1 MKKWLCVL
9 LLAALVCA
17 LPALAAADVMKID
30 LSKLDSSW
38 INVSEKSVT
47 IPAAA
52 EYEITG
58 TLPKDTYTVLNL
70 PVSDG
75 TKITLNDAQIHAY
88 MEIGTDNIHFK
99 NSPEEQVTLHL
110 KGEKNSIE
118 TLNTDYPAIYCYTSL
133 TITAEENA
141 KLKVSNGIGGGITSK
156 GDMVIEGGDIVIN
169 VGRYGLSAD
178 IEHRF
183 TLNGGNVTIDAKLG
197 GIYGEDG
204 LQPEMNGGSL
214 NISVPSTP
222 PAGIIRF
229 TAAVMVLEDG
239 KEPHPLKLGKPANLP
254 GFIGWNVNGTIM
266 QPGDLVTLTL
276 DEKFHPTFV
285 IRDLSITPAFA
296 FPSAPSVPKTGDSA
310 NIALWLGLLAVSA
323 MGAIILG
330 RKAKKA

>member
-17 LPALAAADVMKID
+17 LPALAAADVTKID
-30 LSKLDSSW
+30 LSNLDSNW
-38 INVSEKSVT
+38 ISGKSIT
-47 IPAAA
+47 IPFAA

-88 MEIGTDNIHFK
+88 MEIGTLNK
-99 NSPEEQVTLHL
+99 NSPEDQVTLHL
-110 KGEKNSIE
+110 KGEKNSID
-118 TLNTDYPAIYCYTSL
+118 TLNAEYPAIYCYTSL

-141 KLKVSNGIGGGITSK
+141 KLKVSNDDGGGISSK
-156 GDMVIEGGDIVIN
+156 GDMAIEDGDIVIH
-169 VGRYGLSAD
+169 VGRFGLSAD

-214 NISVPSTP
+214 NITVPSTS
-222 PAGIIRF
+222 PAGNNRF
-229 TAAVMVLEDG
+229 TVAVMVLEDG
-239 KEPHPLKLGKPANLP
+239 EEPHPLKLGKPANLP

-276 DEKFHPTFV
+276 DEKHQPTFV